1 MLSDDEFLQNVLP
14 HLRAKRAAQSR
25 SSDSLHDSPSQ
36 LSSPKNDPTGHDRSR
51 LWFPANVTQ
60 LSKYGKPVTVEVR
73 AYAEPLRA
81 ALDSDV
87 DGWINLN
94 ERVMNGQREK
104 VALVSLRSQDITAAV
119 DGVGVKIGERRALEL
134 IGLEQHPQRRYFVR
148 MKVMNGD
155 SDRYRKN
162 SLWQEWL
169 NRKEARG
176 NAANAW
182 ISADKLR
189 DAFSDSDDAESF
201 RKKFIEAMEAEGRG
215 EELAKHLKAEEM
227 SKRLFGE
234 SRKL

>member
-1 MLSDDEFLQNVLP
+1 MLSDDEFLRNVLP

-36 LSSPKNDPTGHDRSR
+36 LSSPKNDPIGHDRSR

-104 VALVSLRSQDITAAV
+104 VALVSLRSQDITAG
-119 DGVGVKIGERRALEL
+119 DGVKIGERRTLEL
-134 IGLEQHPQRRYFVR
+134 IGLEEHPQRRYFVR
-148 MKVMNGD
+148 MKVMSSD

-176 NAANAW
+176 NAAEAW
-182 ISADKLR
+182 ISADKVDEIFTQDLQNEKKMR
-189 DAFSDSDDAESF
+189 LLVAELMGLDH
-201 RKKFIEAMEAEGRG
+201 E
-215 EELAKHLKAEEM
+215 
-227 SKRLFGE
+227 
-234 SRKL
+234 